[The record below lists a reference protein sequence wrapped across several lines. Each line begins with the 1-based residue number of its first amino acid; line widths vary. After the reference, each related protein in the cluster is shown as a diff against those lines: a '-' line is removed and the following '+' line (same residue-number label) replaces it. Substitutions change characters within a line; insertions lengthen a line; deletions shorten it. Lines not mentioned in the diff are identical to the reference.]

1 MPRWLRLSVD
11 SRRVARIFC
20 PVQFDHVALDVDD
33 IAAAIAWWQE
43 AVPGA
48 SVLYADDTWALIEA
62 AGVRIAF
69 VMADAHPVHVAFKLP
84 ATDLESLA
92 REHGAVIAEH
102 RDGTRSFYLDAPGG
116 QAVEFIAY
124 PENA

>member
-20 PVQFDHVALDVDD
+20 PVQFDHVALHVAD
-33 IAAAIAWWQE
+33 IAAAIAWWQA

-48 SVLYADDTWALIEA
+48 TVLYCDETWGLIEA
-62 AGVRIAF
+62 AGVKLAF

-84 ATDLESLA
+84 AAELEPLA
-92 REHGAVIAEH
+92 RAHDAVIAEH

-124 PENA
+124 PED